1 MRRHALLRPSIGLT
15 FSLLAATAA
24 TGAAVAAGPPS
35 KAHAVSAPV
44 PTEQLLSGRRVCY
57 YAWQQSVGNPEGR
70 LVSFI
75 ANYKKDGK
83 CPYVDR
89 LKVTLPRDIGAW
101 MPSPDAWEFQPAPKM
116 TCEQLQATLT
126 LPSSG
131 NGGDPCNYMY
141 NDHLYAVTSYLDT
154 DTANTNRMFDLG
166 IISSFG

>member
-1 MRRHALLRPSIGLT
+1 MFLLLVA
-15 FSLLAATAA
+15 LAATAA
-24 TGAAVAAGPPS
+24 VMSATPSS
-35 KAHAVSAPV
+35 KAHATTAPL

-57 YAWQQSVGNPEGR
+57 YAWQQSMGNPEGR

-75 ANYKKDGK
+75 TNYEKDGK

-89 LKVTLPRDIGAW
+89 LKVYLPRHIGAW
-101 MPSPDAWEFQPAPKM
+101 MPSPDAWEAQPAPKM
-116 TCEQLQATLT
+116 TCEQLQQTLT

-141 NDHLYAVTSYLDT
+141 NDRLYAVTSHLDT

-166 IISSFG
+166 SVWDLG